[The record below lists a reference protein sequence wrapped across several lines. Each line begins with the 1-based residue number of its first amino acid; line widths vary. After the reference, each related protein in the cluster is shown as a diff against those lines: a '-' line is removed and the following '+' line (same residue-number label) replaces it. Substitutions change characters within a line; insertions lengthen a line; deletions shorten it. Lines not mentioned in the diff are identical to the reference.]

1 MRGQINVNRPLEA
14 YTVPV
19 TFPDPGPD
27 GQLGTADDGATLTGY
42 NLSAEALALPIVNIT
57 TNLAGADSDYYN
69 WEITATQPR
78 DDVLVAC
85 RRASPTPGA
94 SETALT
100 AGAGYTPNAFI
111 NTDDERLVSTTWQ
124 AKLLATLKF
133 RGDFRVTPTIR
144 HQAGNPF
151 GRVFTQTFN
160 WGNATVRAEPIDAQ
174 RMPNVNVL
182 DIRTEKAFRAGL
194 GRITG
199 FFDVYN
205 IFNTN
210 AEQDLTTTVRRRR
223 GCGRLRSRRR
233 GSHAWA

>member
-1 MRGQINVNRPLEA
+1 MQ
-14 YTVPV
+14 
-19 TFPDPGPD
+19 
-27 GQLGTADDGATLTGY
+27 
-42 NLSAEALALPIVNIT
+42 
-57 TNLAGADSDYYN
+57 
-69 WEITATQPR
+69 
-78 DDVLVAC
+78 
-85 RRASPTPGA
+85 ASFAHTWRH
-94 SETALT
+94 ETALT

-111 NTDDERLVSTTWQ
+111 NTDDERLVSTAWQ

-174 RMPNVNVL
+174 RMPNVNVF
-182 DIRTEKAFRAGL
+182 DIRTEKAFRAGP

-210 AEQDLTTTVRRRR
+210 AEQELDHDLRVVVAAADCDYAAADCARGREVRLV
-223 GCGRLRSRRR
+223 GRMAQMHR
-233 GSHAWA
+233 